1 MKHGVFVYYKTLQV
15 YIPCTP
21 RQKSMFESVIGL
33 VIVGG
38 LVTGLLRHAMVQM
51 GETEP
56 MSSDNFWVRA
66 PAATAYMACLFT
78 GGYLVYV
85 LLQVLI
91 QLVGG

>member
-1 MKHGVFVYYKTLQV
+1 
-15 YIPCTP
+15 
-21 RQKSMFESVIGL
+21 
-33 VIVGG
+33 
-38 LVTGLLRHAMVQM
+38 MVQM

-91 QLVGG
+91 RVVLG